1 MGMATTALRQFEDLT
16 PATPTTALRDAG
28 TLRAG
33 SVTELGIEPV
43 GAGSGFLGQVA
54 RLRPTYD
61 RPGEAGPATLV
72 GKLPTIDPGG
82 REMCRLSQFYEREIR
97 FYRELAERVPLRA
110 PRCQA
115 DDYLLPMEDLNS
127 LPAGDDATG
136 CFVVEAER
144 AIRCI
149 ARLHAAWWA
158 SPDLD
163 RFDWVPFSNAPV
175 HQLAEPTYQ
184 QTAEPFL

>member
-82 REMCRLSQFYEREIR
+82 REMCRLFKFYEREIR
-97 FYRELAERVPLRA
+97 FYPELAERVPLRA
-110 PRCQA
+110 PRC
-115 DDYLLPMEDLNS
+115 
-127 LPAGDDATG
+127 
-136 CFVVEAER
+136 
-144 AIRCI
+144 
-149 ARLHAAWWA
+149 
-158 SPDLD
+158 
-163 RFDWVPFSNAPV
+163 
-175 HQLAEPTYQ
+175 
-184 QTAEPFL
+184 